1 MTPPE
6 LSPEMVEARALLLS
20 DLMEK
25 HYGLVRVDVSPT
37 AALRGL
43 ARVRPGTASKEFKHG
58 LFMSYA
64 RSYIV
69 PLAVA
74 LILVSIL
81 TLGQFVYWM
90 IIIGVLMIVT
100 SLIAD
105 NRRGHCI
112 HIDDKNLTVEGS
124 AFAWNDIAGT
134 AILTATLRADSRSPD
149 DIYYL
154 LVVFRQGGYRQF
166 DLGKYHAFWG
176 LRTELARYIEFFKAT
191 ASAPG
196 AG

>member
-1 MTPPE
+1 M
-6 LSPEMVEARALLLS
+6 LLS
-20 DLMEK
+20 TLMEE
-25 HYGLVRVDVSPT
+25 HHGLVKVDVSPT

-58 LFMSYA
+58 LFVSYA

-74 LILVSIL
+74 FILVGIL

-105 NRRGHCI
+105 DRRGHRI

-124 AFAWNDIAGT
+124 TFAWSDVADT
-134 AILTATLRADSRSPD
+134 AIITATIRADSRSPD
-149 DIYYL
+149 DKYYL
-154 LVVFRQGGYRQF
+154 LVVLRQGGYREF
-166 DLGKYHAFWG
+166 DLGKYRAFWG
-176 LRTELARYIEFFKAT
+176 LRTELSRYIEYFK
-191 ASAPG
+191 SQHG
-196 AG
+196 KVVG

>member
-6 LSPEMVEARALLLS
+6 LSPDLVEARDLLLS
-20 DLMEK
+20 ALMEK

-58 LFMSYA
+58 LFVSYA

-74 LILVSIL
+74 FILVGIL

-105 NRRGHCI
+105 DRRGHRI
-112 HIDDKNLTVEGS
+112 HIDDKNLTIEGS
-124 AFAWNDIAGT
+124 TFAWSDVAET
-134 AILTATLRADSRSPD
+134 AILTATIRADSRSPD

-154 LVVFRQGGYRQF
+154 LVVLRQGGYRQF

-176 LRTELARYIEFFKAT
+176 LRTELSRYIEYFK
-191 ASAPG
+191 SQHG
-196 AG
+196 KVVG